1 MTPTADIDT
10 HLPPVPEPIKA
21 AYRALIAE
29 VDRLTADLSIRLQRY
44 LHCGP
49 GCSSCCRAFSVLPL
63 EAALIAEHRGR
74 PRPPAAARGECPL
87 LAEQRCTIYA
97 WRPLICR
104 TQGLAIGYID
114 QANEQ
119 IDVSACPL
127 NFSEE
132 HPFDYDD
139 LLLIDPFNDRLAALN
154 AIYCEAAGLDPH
166 RRLVL
171 G

>member
-1 MTPTADIDT
+1 MNHKTVIDT
-10 HLPPVPEPIKA
+10 HLPPLPEPIQT
-21 AYRALIAE
+21 AYRSLIAE
-29 VDRLTADLSIRLQRY
+29 VDNLTADLSIRLQRY
-44 LHCGP
+44 INCGP

-63 EAALIAEHRGR
+63 EAALIAEQRGR
-74 PRPPAAARGECPL
+74 SRPPAATEDGCPL

-97 WRPLICR
+97 CRPLICR

-114 QANEQ
+114 EANKQ

-132 HPFDYDD
+132 HRFDYDD
-139 LLLIDPFNDRLAALN
+139 LLLIDPFNDRLAELN
-154 AIYCEAAGLDPH
+154 AGYCEAAGLDPL
-166 RRLVL
+166 RRLAL